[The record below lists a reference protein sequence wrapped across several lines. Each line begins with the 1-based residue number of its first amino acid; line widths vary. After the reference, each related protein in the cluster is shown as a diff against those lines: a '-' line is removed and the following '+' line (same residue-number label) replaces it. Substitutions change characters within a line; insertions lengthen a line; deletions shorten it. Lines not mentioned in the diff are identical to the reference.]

1 MAILLGPLPEVV
13 EHKSRQ
19 WFVRLDAR
27 KWRPISWHNLTD
39 MEKRAIDRMC
49 TCGVAQQR
57 VREVFEVDGVEHTLR
72 AVLSG
77 DCADRFGAE
86 YYEQMIAHFGR
97 GRNITTRMEME
108 IEAVRLTAAGQA
120 IRERNNLKED
130 LSTALNGSYFP
141 APGCVEWLGWEI
153 SSPPAAGEEA
163 TATEQA
169 VASQPPAVDLEPQT
183 EPNANQGEVQR
194 LLSVFTDGMS
204 DDRIARAAGVLTT
217 PNLTVNDKLTQ
228 IDRIIP
234 LPATASADQLG
245 SLLRVTRQAVLKSD
259 WWIQYRKGEKA
270 SEVGRRREVHRR
282 RAQQYEPDQPE
293 DEVT

>member
-13 EHKSRQ
+13 ERKARQ
-19 WFVRLDAR
+19 WFVLLDAR
-27 KWRPISWHNLTD
+27 KWRQVSWHNLTD

-108 IEAVRLTAAGQA
+108 LEAVRLTAAGQA

-153 SSPPAAGEEA
+153 SGRPAAGDEA
-163 TATEQA
+163 TTTEEA
-169 VASQPPAVDLEPQT
+169 VASQPAADTEPQT
-183 EPNANQGEVQR
+183 EPNADQGAFQR

-204 DDRIARAAGVLTT
+204 DDRIRQAASVLKTT
-217 PNLTVNDKLTQ
+217 SLTVNEKLSQ
-228 IDRIIP
+228 IDEIIP

-245 SLLRVTRQAVLKSD
+245 SLLGVTRQAVLKSD
-259 WWIQYRKGEKA
+259 WWIQHRKGEKA

-282 RAQQYEPDQPE
+282 RAQQYDPEQRE

>member
-13 EHKSRQ
+13 ERKARR
-19 WFVRLDAR
+19 WFVLLDPR

-57 VREVFEVDGVEHTLR
+57 VHEVFEVDGAEHTLR

-108 IEAVRLTAAGQA
+108 IEAVRLTAVGQA
-120 IRERNNLKED
+120 IRERNNLKDD

-141 APGCVEWLGWEI
+141 APGCVEWLGC
-153 SSPPAAGEEA
+153 SAPSPAVDQA

-169 VASQPPAVDLEPQT
+169 VASPPPAVASEPQT
-183 EPNANQGEVQR
+183 VPNSNQGEIER

-204 DDRIARAAGVLTT
+204 DDRITRAASVLKTT
-217 PNLTVNDKLTQ
+217 NLTVNEKLSQ
-228 IDRIIP
+228 IDEIIP

-245 SLLRVTRQAVLKSD
+245 SLLGVTRQAVLKSD
-259 WWIQYRKGEKA
+259 WWIQHRKGEKA
-270 SEVGRRREVHRR
+270 SEIGRRREMHRR
-282 RAQQYEPDQPE
+282 RAQQYDPDQRE

>member
-1 MAILLGPLPEVV
+1 MAILLGPLPEVI
-13 EHKSRQ
+13 ERKALQ
-19 WFVRLDAR
+19 WFVRLDPR

-57 VREVFEVDGVEHTLR
+57 VREVFEVDGAEHTLR

-120 IRERNNLKED
+120 IRDRNNLRDD

-141 APGCVEWLGWEI
+141 APGCVEWLGWEV
-153 SSPPAAGEEA
+153 STPPTVSDEA
-163 TATEQA
+163 ETSEAA
-169 VASQPPAVDLEPQT
+169 VASEPTADVGPQSDPT
-183 EPNANQGEVQR
+183 ADQGAVQR

-204 DDRIARAAGVLTT
+204 DDRIARAAGVLNA

-228 IDRIIP
+228 IDRTIP

-245 SLLRVTRQAVLKSD
+245 SLLGVSKQSVLKSD
-259 WWIQYRKGEKA
+259 WWKQHRKGEKA
-270 SEVGRRREVHRR
+270 SEVGRRREVHRQ
-282 RAQQYEPDQPE
+282 RAKQLDPDQLD
-293 DEVT
+293 DEAT